1 MKKGI
6 ATKLLPLLAIITLA
20 GCMSTGP
27 HLKSSNKESIAGM
40 EVRAPYVNYTSYFG
54 YVDDSVTPDGKI

>member
-6 ATKLLPLLAIITLA
+6 ATKLLPLLAIITLT

-27 HLKSSNKESIAGM
+27 HLKSSNKEGIAGM
-40 EVRAPYVNYTSYFG
+40 EMLMIA
-54 YVDDSVTPDGKI
+54 